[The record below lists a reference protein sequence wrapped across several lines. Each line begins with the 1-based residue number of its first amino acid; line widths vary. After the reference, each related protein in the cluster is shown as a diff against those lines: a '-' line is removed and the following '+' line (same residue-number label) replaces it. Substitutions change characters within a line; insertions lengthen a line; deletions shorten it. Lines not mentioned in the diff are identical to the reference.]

1 MSWRLKAYVTA
12 TVVAA
17 VAVLAIGWP
26 HAFAQDWGHYVAWVV
41 ICLVSETM
49 WSNTISGGATWSL
62 SATAGLSSAVLW
74 GAGAGLWISALSTLI
89 ADLFVL
95 RKPLVRVAFN
105 AAQIAVA
112 TAVGA
117 LLFQALGG
125 RVALPG
131 GGVPVNGSGSLLDRA
146 HAASLMLPFVGLV
159 VGYFVVNRAMVAL
172 AVAWSAGRGFR
183 QVLIEDWLYM
193 ARIEVDAA
201 SFLLTPLMVISFT
214 TVGYPGVL
222 LFYAPLFML
231 FQSDRRYIELKKAEE
246 VNLRNARF
254 AAKGELAAG
263 IGHELNNQLVAISAR
278 AQMLLKDAEKQ
289 TFENAPRHAQI
300 IFDQSKRMGVLAKG
314 LMDYTRSKV
323 NVEPMDLNGMLTSTI
338 DFVKSDKRFRGVEWE
353 VQLDPELP
361 QIRADAGQIQGVFIN
376 LFVNAAD
383 AMGAQETR
391 KSISVRTR
399 LDPRTHVAEIDVQ
412 DTGPGIKR
420 EHLGRMFEFM
430 FTTKPDGH
438 GFGLSTS
445 HRTIE
450 NHGGR
455 ITVESEPGLG
465 ARFHIALPLTGPGS
479 WH

>member
-1 MSWRLKAYVTA
+1 MSNRLRAYVTL
-12 TVVAA
+12 
-17 VAVLAIGWP
+17 AVLAAAGVTALLWP
-26 HAFAQDWGHYVAWVV
+26 QTFARDWGHYVAWIV

-49 WSNTISGGATWSL
+49 WSNTLSGDATWSL

-74 GAGAGLWISALSTLI
+74 GPGAGIGISALSTFI
-89 ADLFVL
+89 GDLFVM
-95 RKPLVRVAFN
+95 RKPWVRALFN
-105 AAQIAVA
+105 TSQIALA
-112 TAVGA
+112 TATGV
-117 LLFQALGG
+117 LLFERFGG
-125 RVALPG
+125 RAGLPLAAG
-131 GGVPVNGSGSLLDRA
+131 GSLLDRA
-146 HAASLMLPFVGLV
+146 HASTLMLPFMGLV
-159 VGYFVVNRAMVAL
+159 VGYWAVNRSMVSL
-172 AVAWSAGRGFR
+172 AVAWSSERTWWQTLR
-183 QVLIEDWLYM
+183 EDWLYM

-231 FQSDRRYIELKKAEE
+231 FQSDRRYVELKNAEE
-246 VNLRNARF
+246 RNLRNARF

-263 IGHELNNQLVAISAR
+263 IGHELNNQLVAISGR
-278 AQMLLKDAEKQ
+278 AQLLLKDAEKQ
-289 TFENAPRHAQI
+289 SFENAPRHAQI

-323 NVEPMDLNGMLTSTI
+323 NLEPMDLNGMLTSTI
-338 DFVKSDKRFRGVEWE
+338 EFVKSDKRFRGVEWD
-353 VQLDPELP
+353 VLLDPELP
-361 QIRADAGQIQGVFIN
+361 QVRADVGQIQGVFIN

-391 KSISVRTR
+391 RAIQVRTK
-399 LDPRTHVAEIDVQ
+399 LDPRTPAVEIEVQ

-430 FTTKPDGH
+430 FTTKADGH

-455 ITVESEPGLG
+455 ITVESDPGEG
-465 ARFHIALPLTGPGS
+465 ARFHIELPLSGPGS
-479 WH
+479 GS

>member
-1 MSWRLKAYVTA
+1 MSRRLRAYLVVTA
-12 TVVAA
+12 LAA
-17 VAVLAIGWP
+17 VAVLSLGWP
-26 HAFAQDWGHYVAWVV
+26 PSFGRDWGHYVAWVV

-49 WSNTISGGATWSL
+49 WSNTLSGSSTWSL

-74 GAGAGLWISALSTLI
+74 GPGAGIWISALSTLI

-95 RKPLVRVAFN
+95 RKPWVRVAFN
-105 AAQIAVA
+105 ASQIAIA
-112 TAVGA
+112 TWLGA
-117 LLFQALGG
+117 TLFELMGG
-125 RVALPG
+125 RAALPVLPG
-131 GGVPVNGSGSLLDRA
+131 GSLLDRT
-146 HAASLMLPFVGLV
+146 HATALLLPFVGLV
-159 VGYFVVNRAMVAL
+159 VGYFAVNRAMVAL
-172 AVAWSAGRGFR
+172 AVAWSTGRGWWR
-183 QVLIEDWLYM
+183 TLIEDWLYM
-193 ARIEVDAA
+193 ARLEVDAA

-231 FQSDRRYIELKKAEE
+231 FQSDRRYGELKRAEE

-263 IGHELNNQLVAISAR
+263 IGHELNNQLVAISGR
-278 AQMLLKDAEKQ
+278 AQMLLRDAEKQ
-289 TFENAPRHAQI
+289 TFEKAPHHAQI
-300 IFDQSKRMGVLAKG
+300 ILDQSKRMGVLAKG
-314 LMDYTRSKV
+314 LMDFTRSNV

-338 DFVKSDKRFRGVEWE
+338 EFVKSDKRFRGVEWD

-361 QIRADAGQIQGVFIN
+361 QVRADVGQIQGVFIN

-391 KSISVRTR
+391 RAIRVSTK
-399 LDPRTHVAEIDVQ
+399 LGPRAQAAEIEVQ

-420 EHLGRMFEFM
+420 ENLARMFEFM
-430 FTTKPDGH
+430 FTTKPEGH

-450 NHGGR
+450 NHGGK
-455 ITVESEPGLG
+455 ITVDSEPGNG
-465 ARFHIALPLTGPGS
+465 ARFHIELPLSGPGS
-479 WH
+479 WR

>member
-1 MSWRLKAYVTA
+1 MSGRLRAYVTLSVLA
-12 TVVAA
+12 AVSVAA
-17 VAVLAIGWP
+17 LLWP
-26 HAFAQDWGHYVAWVV
+26 ATFARDWGHYVAWIV
-41 ICLVSETM
+41 ICLVSDTM
-49 WSNTISGGATWSL
+49 WSNASSGTATWSL
-62 SATAGLSSAVLW
+62 SNTAGLSSAVLW
-74 GAGAGLWISALSTLI
+74 GTGAGICVSALSTFI
-89 ADLFVL
+89 ADLFVM
-95 RKPLVRVAFN
+95 RKPWVRATFN
-105 AAQIAVA
+105 ASQIVLA
-112 TAVGA
+112 TAVGST
-117 LLFQALGG
+117 LFELLGG
-125 RVALPG
+125 RAGLPL
-131 GGVPVNGSGSLLDRA
+131 VPAGSVLDRA
-146 HAASLMLPFVGLV
+146 HAATLLVPFIGLV
-159 VGYFVVNRAMVAL
+159 VAYWVVNRSMVSL
-172 AVAWSAGRGFR
+172 AVAWSSERGWWQTLR
-183 QVLIEDWLYM
+183 EDWLYM

-231 FQSDRRYIELKKAEE
+231 FQSDRRYVELKKAEDI
-246 VNLRNARF
+246 NLRNARF

-289 TFENAPRHAQI
+289 SFDNAPRHAQI

-323 NVEPMDLNGMLTSTI
+323 NLEPMDLNGMLTSTI
-338 DFVKSDKRFRGVEWE
+338 EFVKSDKRFRGVEWD

-361 QIRADAGQIQGVFIN
+361 QVRADVGQIQGVFIN

-391 KSISVRTR
+391 RAIQVRTK
-399 LDPRTHVAEIDVQ
+399 LDPRAQAAEIVVQ

-455 ITVESEPGLG
+455 ITVESDPGEG
-465 ARFHIALPLTGPGS
+465 ARFQIELPLSGPGS
-479 WH
+479 WS

>member
-1 MSWRLKAYVTA
+1 MSRRLWVYVIVT
-12 TVVAA
+12 TLAA
-17 VAVLAIGWP
+17 AALLALGWP
-26 HAFAQDWGHYVAWVV
+26 PSFARDWGHYVAWVV

-49 WSNTISGGATWSL
+49 WSNTMSGSATWSL

-74 GAGAGLWISALSTLI
+74 GPGPGIWISALSTLI

-95 RKPLVRVAFN
+95 RKPAVRVAFN
-105 AAQIAVA
+105 AGQIAVA
-112 TAVGA
+112 TWVGA
-117 LLFQALGG
+117 TLFGLLGG
-125 RVALPG
+125 RAALPVLPG
-131 GGVPVNGSGSLLDRA
+131 GSLLDRG
-146 HAASLMLPFVGLV
+146 HATTLMLPFVGLA
-159 VGYFVVNRAMVAL
+159 VGYYVVNRAMVAL
-172 AVAWSAGRGFR
+172 AVAWSTGRGWWR
-183 QVLIEDWLYM
+183 TLIEDWLYM
-193 ARIEVDAA
+193 ARLEVDAA

-231 FQSDRRYIELKKAEE
+231 FQSDKRFIELKRAEE

-263 IGHELNNQLVAISAR
+263 IGHELNNQLVAISGR
-278 AQMLLKDAEKQ
+278 AQMLLRDAEKQ
-289 TFENAPRHAQI
+289 TFEKAPHHAQI
-300 IFDQSKRMGVLAKG
+300 ILDQSKRMGVLAKG
-314 LMDYTRSKV
+314 LMDYTRSNV
-323 NVEPMDLNGMLTSTI
+323 HVEPMDLNGMLTSTI
-338 DFVKSDKRFRGVEWE
+338 DFVKSDKRFRGVEWD

-361 QIRADAGQIQGVFIN
+361 QVRADAGQIQGVFIN

-383 AMGAQETR
+383 AMLAQESRRAIRVST
-391 KSISVRTR
+391 K
-399 LDPRTHVAEIDVQ
+399 LDPRSQAAEIEVQ

-455 ITVESEPGLG
+455 ITVDSEPGTG
-465 ARFHIALPLTGPGS
+465 ARFHIELPLSGPGS
-479 WH
+479 WR

>member
-1 MSWRLKAYVTA
+1 VSRRLWTYVIVT
-12 TVVAA
+12 TLAA
-17 VAVLAIGWP
+17 IAVLALGWP
-26 HAFAQDWGHYVAWVV
+26 PSFAHDWGHYVAWVV

-49 WSNTISGGATWSL
+49 WSNTLSGSATWSL

-74 GAGAGLWISALSTLI
+74 GPGAGIWISALSTLI

-95 RKPLVRVAFN
+95 RKPAVRVAFN
-105 AAQIAVA
+105 AGQIAIA
-112 TAVGA
+112 TGVGA
-117 LLFQALGG
+117 LIFGLLGG
-125 RVALPG
+125 RAALPVLPG
-131 GGVPVNGSGSLLDRA
+131 GSLLDRT
-146 HAASLMLPFVGLV
+146 HATTLMLPFVGLA
-159 VGYFVVNRAMVAL
+159 VGYYVVNRAMVAL
-172 AVAWSAGRGFR
+172 AVAWSTGRGWW
-183 QVLIEDWLYM
+183 QTLIEDWLYM
-193 ARIEVDAA
+193 ARLEVDAA

-231 FQSDRRYIELKKAEE
+231 FQSDKRYIELKRAEE
-246 VNLRNARF
+246 ANLRNARF

-263 IGHELNNQLVAISAR
+263 IGHELNNQLVAISGR
-278 AQMLLKDAEKQ
+278 AQMLLRDAEKQ
-289 TFENAPRHAQI
+289 SFEKAPHHAQI
-300 IFDQSKRMGVLAKG
+300 ILDQSKRMGVLAKG

-383 AMGAQETR
+383 AMGEQESR

-399 LDPRTHVAEIDVQ
+399 LDPRTRSAEIDVQ

-420 EHLGRMFEFM
+420 EHLARMFEFM

-450 NHGGR
+450 NHGGK
-455 ITVESEPGLG
+455 ITVDSQPGQG

>member
-1 MSWRLKAYVTA
+1 MSLRLRLYVAGTLL
-12 TVVAA
+12 AA
-17 VAVLAIGWP
+17 IAVGTWGWP
-26 HAFAQDWGHYVAWVV
+26 AGFARDWGHYVAWIV

-49 WSNTISGGATWSL
+49 WSNTLSGTATWSL

-74 GAGAGLWISALSTLI
+74 GTGAGIWISALSTLI

-105 AAQIAVA
+105 AGQITVA
-112 TAVGA
+112 TAVGG
-117 LLFQALGG
+117 LLFEGLGG
-125 RVALPG
+125 RAALPLAAAG
-131 GGVPVNGSGSLLDRA
+131 GLLDRG
-146 HAASLMLPFVGLV
+146 HATSLMLPFLGLV
-159 VGYFVVNRAMVAL
+159 LGYYAVNRAMVAL
-172 AVAWSAGRGFR
+172 AVAWSSDRGWR
-183 QVLIEDWLYM
+183 RVLIEDWFYM
-193 ARIEVDAA
+193 ARLELDAA

-231 FQSDRRYIELKKAEE
+231 FQSDRRYVELKRAEE

-278 AQMLLKDAEKQ
+278 AQMLLKDAERRS
-289 TFENAPRHAQI
+289 FENSPRHAQI
-300 IFDQSKRMGVLAKG
+300 ILDQSKRMGVLAKG

-323 NVEPMDLNGMLTSTI
+323 NLEPMDLNGMLASTI
-338 DFVKSDKRFRGVEWE
+338 EFVKSDKRFHGVEWD
-353 VQLDPELP
+353 VHLDPTLP
-361 QIRADAGQIQGVFIN
+361 QVRADVGQIQGVFIN

-383 AMGAQETR
+383 AMSAQESLR
-391 KSISVRTR
+391 RIAVRTK
-399 LDPRTHVAEIDVQ
+399 LDARTQAAEIDVQ
-412 DTGPGIKR
+412 DSGPGIKR

-455 ITVESEPGLG
+455 ITVDSEPGAG
-465 ARFHIALPLTGPGS
+465 ARFHIELPLSGPGS
-479 WH
+479 WT

>member
-1 MSWRLKAYVTA
+1 MSPRLKAYVTA

-26 HAFAQDWGHYVAWVV
+26 HAFTRDWGHYVAWVV
-41 ICLVSETM
+41 ICLVSETL
-49 WSNTISGGATWSL
+49 WNNTISGGATISL
-62 SATAGLSSAVLW
+62 SATVGLSSTVLW
-74 GAGAGLWISALSTLI
+74 GAGAGLWISAFSTFI

-105 AAQIAVA
+105 SAQVALA

-117 LLFQALGG
+117 IVFQLLGG
-125 RVALPG
+125 RVALPVAAG
-131 GGVPVNGSGSLLDRA
+131 GAVLDRA
-146 HAASLMLPFVGLV
+146 HATSLMLPFAGLV
-159 VGYFVVNRAMVAL
+159 VGYFIVNRAMVAL

-183 QVLIEDWLYM
+183 QVLMEDWFYM

-231 FQSDRRYIELKKAEE
+231 FQSDRRYLELKRAEE

-278 AQMLLKDAEKQ
+278 AQMLMKDAEKQ
-289 TFENAPRHAQI
+289 SFDNAPRHAQI

-353 VQLDPELP
+353 VKLDPELP
-361 QIRADAGQIQGVFIN
+361 QVRADAGQIQGVFIN

-399 LDPRTHVAEIDVQ
+399 LDPRTHLAEIEVQ

-455 ITVESEPGLG
+455 ITVESEPGHG
-465 ARFHIALPLTGPGS
+465 AVFHIALPLSGPGS

>member
-1 MSWRLKAYVTA
+1 MSPRLRAYVTA

-26 HAFAQDWGHYVAWVV
+26 HAFTRDWGHYVAWVV
-41 ICLVSETM
+41 ICLVSETL
-49 WSNTISGGATWSL
+49 WNNTISGGATISL
-62 SATAGLSSAVLW
+62 SATVGLSSTVLW
-74 GAGAGLWISALSTLI
+74 GAGAGLWISAFSTFI

-105 AAQIAVA
+105 SAQVALA

-117 LLFQALGG
+117 IVFQLLGG
-125 RVALPG
+125 RVALPVAAG
-131 GGVPVNGSGSLLDRA
+131 GALLDRA
-146 HAASLMLPFVGLV
+146 HATSLMLPFAGLV
-159 VGYFVVNRAMVAL
+159 VGYFIVNRAMVAL

-183 QVLIEDWLYM
+183 QVLMEDWLYM

-231 FQSDRRYIELKKAEE
+231 FQSDRRYLELKRAEE

-278 AQMLLKDAEKQ
+278 AQMLMKDAEKQ
-289 TFENAPRHAQI
+289 SFDNAPRHAQI

-353 VQLDPELP
+353 VKLDPELP
-361 QIRADAGQIQGVFIN
+361 QLRADAGQIQGVFIN

-391 KSISVRTR
+391 KSISVKTR
-399 LDPRTHVAEIDVQ
+399 LDPRTRSAEIEVQ
-412 DTGPGIKR
+412 DTGPGIQR

-450 NHGGR
+450 NHGGK
-455 ITVESEPGLG
+455 ITVESEPGHG
-465 ARFHIALPLTGPGS
+465 ARFHIALPLSGPGS

>member
-1 MSWRLKAYVTA
+1 MSLRLRAYVTA

-17 VAVLAIGWP
+17 VAVLSLGWP
-26 HAFAQDWGHYVAWVV
+26 PAFAHDWGHYVAWIV

-49 WSNTISGGATWSL
+49 WSYTLSGGGTCSL
-62 SATAGLSSAVLW
+62 SATVGLASAVLW

-95 RKPLVRVAFN
+95 RKPWVRATFN
-105 AAQIAVA
+105 ASQIAVA
-112 TAVGA
+112 TGVGG
-117 LLFQALGG
+117 LLFQVLGG
-125 RVALPG
+125 RVALPVGAG
-131 GGVPVNGSGSLLDRA
+131 GMLDRA
-146 HAASLMLPFVGLV
+146 HAPSLILPFVGLV

-172 AVAWSAGRGFR
+172 AVSWSSGRGFR
-183 QVLIEDWLYM
+183 QVLMEDWLYM

-201 SFLLTPLMVISFT
+201 SFLLTPLMVISYT
-214 TVGYPGVL
+214 AVGYPGVV

-231 FQSDRRYIELKKAEE
+231 FQSDRRYLELKKAEE

-278 AQMLLKDAEKQ
+278 AQMLLRDAEKQ
-289 TFENAPRHAQI
+289 TFDNAPRHAQI

-391 KSISVRTR
+391 RSISVRTR
-399 LDPRTHVAEIDVQ
+399 LDPRTKSAEIDVQ

-455 ITVESEPGLG
+455 ITVESEPGNG
-465 ARFHIALPLTGPGS
+465 ARFRIELPLSGPGS
-479 WH
+479 WR

>member
-1 MSWRLKAYVTA
+1 MSRRLKAYVTA
-12 TVVAA
+12 TVLAA

-26 HAFAQDWGHYVAWVV
+26 HAFARDWGHYVAWVV

-125 RVALPG
+125 RAALPVGAG
-131 GGVPVNGSGSLLDRA
+131 GGMLDRA
-146 HAASLMLPFVGLV
+146 HATSLMLPFVGLV

-183 QVLIEDWLYM
+183 QVLVEDWLYI

-289 TFENAPRHAQI
+289 TFDNAPRHAQI

-338 DFVKSDKRFRGVEWE
+338 EFVKGDKRFRGVEWE
-353 VQLDPELP
+353 IQLDPELP
-361 QIRADAGQIQGVFIN
+361 QIRADVGQIQGVFIN

-383 AMGAQETR
+383 AMVDQESR
-391 KSISVRTR
+391 RSIAVRTR
-399 LDPRTHVAEIDVQ
+399 LDPRTHSARIDVQ

-420 EHLGRMFEFM
+420 EHLARMFEFM

-455 ITVESEPGLG
+455 ITVESEPGRG
-465 ARFHIALPLTGPGS
+465 ASFHIALPLSGPGS

>member
-1 MSWRLKAYVTA
+1 GGISRDGGEGGAMSPRLRAYVTA

-26 HAFAQDWGHYVAWVV
+26 HAFTRDWGHYVAWVV
-41 ICLVSETM
+41 ICLVSETL
-49 WSNTISGGATWSL
+49 WNNTISGGATISL
-62 SATAGLSSAVLW
+62 SAAV
-74 GAGAGLWISALSTLI
+74 GLWISAFSTFI

-105 AAQIAVA
+105 SAQVALA

-117 LLFQALGG
+117 IVFQLLGG
-125 RVALPG
+125 RVALPVAAG
-131 GGVPVNGSGSLLDRA
+131 GAVLDRA
-146 HAASLMLPFVGLV
+146 HATSLMLPFVGLV
-159 VGYFVVNRAMVAL
+159 VGYFIVNRAMVAL

-183 QVLIEDWLYM
+183 QVLMEDWFYM

-231 FQSDRRYIELKKAEE
+231 FQSDRRYIELKRAEE

-300 IFDQSKRMGVLAKG
+300 IFDQR
-314 LMDYTRSKV
+314 
-323 NVEPMDLNGMLTSTI
+323 
-338 DFVKSDKRFRGVEWE
+338 
-353 VQLDPELP
+353 
-361 QIRADAGQIQGVFIN
+361 
-376 LFVNAAD
+376 
-383 AMGAQETR
+383 
-391 KSISVRTR
+391 
-399 LDPRTHVAEIDVQ
+399 
-412 DTGPGIKR
+412 
-420 EHLGRMFEFM
+420 
-430 FTTKPDGH
+430 
-438 GFGLSTS
+438 
-445 HRTIE
+445 
-450 NHGGR
+450 
-455 ITVESEPGLG
+455 
-465 ARFHIALPLTGPGS
+465 
-479 WH
+479 

>member
-1 MSWRLKAYVTA
+1 MSLRLRLYVGA
-12 TVVAA
+12 TILGAA
-17 VAVLAIGWP
+17 AVLAWWWP
-26 HAFAQDWGHYVAWVV
+26 AGFARDWGHYVAWVV

-49 WSNTISGGATWSL
+49 WSNTLSGTATWSL

-74 GAGAGLWISALSTLI
+74 GTGAGIWISALSTLV

-95 RKPLVRVAFN
+95 RKPWVRVAFN
-105 AAQIAVA
+105 AGQIAVA
-112 TAVGA
+112 TVVGA
-117 LLFQALGG
+117 LLFEGLGG
-125 RVALPG
+125 REALPAAG
-131 GGVPVNGSGSLLDRA
+131 GGGLLDRA
-146 HAASLMLPFVGLV
+146 HAATLMLPFLGLV
-159 VGYFVVNRAMVAL
+159 LGYFVVNRAMVAL
-172 AVAWSAGRGFR
+172 AVAWSGTRGWR
-183 QVLIEDWLYM
+183 RVLIEDWLYM
-193 ARIEVDAA
+193 ARLELDAA

-214 TVGYPGVL
+214 AVGYPGVL

-231 FQSDRRYIELKKAEE
+231 FQSDRRYTELKRAEE

-278 AQMLLKDAEKQ
+278 AQMLLKDAEKH
-289 TFENAPRHAQI
+289 TFDHAPRHAQI
-300 IFDQSKRMGVLAKG
+300 ILDQSKRMGVLAKG

-338 DFVKSDKRFRGVEWE
+338 EFVKSDKRFRNVEWD
-353 VQLDPELP
+353 VHLDPELP
-361 QIRADAGQIQGVFIN
+361 QLRADAGQIQGVFIN

-383 AMGAQETR
+383 AMGAQESAR
-391 KSISVRTR
+391 RIAVRTR
-399 LDPRTHVAEIDVQ
+399 HEPKSGAAAIDVQ
-412 DTGPGIKR
+412 DSGPGIKR
-420 EHLGRMFEFM
+420 EHIGRMFEFM

-455 ITVESEPGLG
+455 ITVDSEPGHG
-465 ARFHIALPLTGPGS
+465 AHFHIELPLAGPGG
-479 WH
+479 WR